1 MSVPSQPV
9 RLHLGCGRRY
19 LPGWVHIDLSP
30 GSHIDYQTSIEN
42 LSMFKGETVAQI
54 YCSHALEYF
63 DRNEVIEVLHE
74 WRRVLAPEG
83 TLHVAVPDFQALI
96 RIYEI
101 TGDLQSVLGPLY
113 GRMTGEPKAHFIY
126 HRTVFDYKSL
136 TSLLR
141 ESGFKDIVKF
151 DPISFLAQFDP
162 NYDDHSLAF
171 FPHMDRSGVQVS
183 LCLKAKTN

>member
-1 MSVPSQPV
+1 
-9 RLHLGCGRRY
+9 
-19 LPGWVHIDLSP
+19 
-30 GSHIDYQTSIEN
+30 
-42 LSMFKGETVAQI
+42 MFEDETVAQI

-63 DRNEVIEVLHE
+63 DRNEVIEVLQE

-83 TLHVAVPDFQALI
+83 TVHVAVPDFQALI

-141 ESGFKDIVKF
+141 DSGFKDIVKF

-183 LCLKAKTN
+183 LCLKAETD